1 MASLCKSVMSVLVFF
16 KAPFSVLQFSHSNDL
31 ADDVMSYTAIYAV
44 DTTRYFKCDHVS
56 DLWQ

>member
-56 DLWQ
+56 DL